1 MKGGRRKDSGLGF
14 TSEFEFGDNDGNTTP
29 ISHPITRKKKPKRR
43 STGVVNLLEDE
54 SEQKSEESGDEAGGP
69 GSLTPE
75 SLGRKGVRNGGE
87 IDYKKLWE
95 ESRRENHLLK
105 GEITS
110 IRSDLSSVQHQL
122 DAAVQASTK
131 NSVSD
136 SEKREKKMLEKK
148 LAEMEEE
155 LKSHEQL
162 RADNQRLRDENG
174 ALIRVISK
182 LSK

>member
-1 MKGGRRKDSGLGF
+1 MKGGGRRKDSGLGF
-14 TSEFEFGDNDGNTTP
+14 TPEFEYGDSEGNTTP
-29 ISHPITRKKKPKRR
+29 TSHPITKKKKPKRR

-54 SEQKSEESGDEAGGP
+54 SEQKSEESADEVGGP
-69 GSLTPE
+69 GSATPE
-75 SLGRKGVRNGGE
+75 SPGRKGVKNGGE

-95 ESRRENHLLK
+95 ESQRENNRLK
-105 GEITS
+105 SEITS
-110 IRSDLSSVQHQL
+110 IRSDLDSVRHQL

-155 LKSHEQL
+155 LKSH
-162 RADNQRLRDENG
+162 
-174 ALIRVISK
+174 
-182 LSK
+182 